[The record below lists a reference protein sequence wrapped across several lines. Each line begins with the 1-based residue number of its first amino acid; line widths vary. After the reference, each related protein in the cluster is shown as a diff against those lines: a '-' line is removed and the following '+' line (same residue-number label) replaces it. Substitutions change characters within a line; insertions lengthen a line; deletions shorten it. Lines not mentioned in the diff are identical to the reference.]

1 MDDPVASG
9 DAAAPAS
16 NDADEA
22 GDDEEAGDEE
32 AGDEDEAEEEAADEA
47 EGEEAEGEEAAEH
60 ETLPAAP
67 AVAAT
72 EADVATAP
80 PAAPAA
86 AVKISVA
93 GLDATTAKI
102 LERAARFGTSIPS
115 NVQAKLEEEKRAA
128 RAARF
133 GLETKAPEEAKEKK
147 NNNKNKSNNNNNNGN
162 QNGNKKGAENQ
173 KGNAKGQQPRSTGSA
188 AVDEAMLKRIARF
201 GAVAPAAQQFEA
213 ASKLQKRKERFGNA
227 SGEEESKPQ
236 AKKQKTEPRVVDPEM
251 QAKLDARA
259 KRFAANSSD
268 A

>member
-1 MDDPVASG
+1 MDDPVASS
-9 DAAAPAS
+9 DAAPVS
-16 NDADEA
+16 NAAVEA

-32 AGDEDEAEEEAADEA
+32 VGDEEEEEEAAEEA
-47 EGEEAEGEEAAEH
+47 EDAEEAEGEEAAEH
-60 ETLPAAP
+60 ESLPAAP
-67 AVAAT
+67 AVVAA

-86 AVKISVA
+86 AAAPAVKISAA

-115 NVQAKLEEEKRAA
+115 TVQAKLEEEKRAA

-133 GLETKAPEEAKEKK
+133 GLETKAPEAKEKK
-147 NNNKNKSNNNNNNGN
+147 NKNQNKNNNNNTN
-162 QNGNKKGAENQ
+162 NKKGAENP
-173 KGNAKGQQPRSTGSA
+173 KGNAKGQQQRSTGSA

-227 SGEEESKPQ
+227 SADDSNPQ
-236 AKKQKTEPRVVDPEM
+236 AKKQKTEPRVIDPEL

-259 KRFAANSSD
+259 KRFAANQD